1 VDRAYEEDPD
11 SAAAEYGAE
20 FRSDI
25 EQFIS
30 REAIETC
37 VATGVKAR
45 APVSGVRYMGFCDPS
60 GGTTDAMAMAIA
72 HKKGNVVV
80 LGCLVERIPPFSPD
94 SLCREFAATF
104 QAYGVSKILG
114 DRYAGEWPREA
125 FVRYSIEY
133 QPCSKSKSEIYGT
146 LLPLINSGRVD
157 LLDDK
162 ALIGQLVNLERRVGW
177 GGRDS
182 IDHGPGTHDDRINVA
197 AGALI
202 GASEAASLGQAGF
215 FDFITSDLRKRAEAA
230 ELDCAQTK

>member
-1 VDRAYEEDPD
+1 MRKTLTLRRPNTVPSFVPTSNSSSQGRQLKPASQRALRLARRSLAFGTWG
-11 SAAAEYGAE
+11 SA
-20 FRSDI
+20 S
-25 EQFIS
+25 
-30 REAIETC
+30 
-37 VATGVKAR
+37 
-45 APVSGVRYMGFCDPS
+45 S

-125 FVRYSIEY
+125 FLRYSIEY